1 MQHAGPQ
8 HFPLAAGLTARIKA
22 LMSFPSTWVFTGQR
36 EHFIGHV
43 EAVGGCRLG
52 QHAAWVRLCQEQPP
66 LSPDSPMMN

>member
-8 HFPLAAGLTARIKA
+8 HFSLAAGLTARIKA

-43 EAVGGCRLG
+43 EAVGLADWANTPRGFGYVKSNRRLA
-52 QHAAWVRLCQEQPP
+52 QMRL
-66 LSPDSPMMN
+66 